1 MLMRRSVLL
10 PSGDPG
16 QVISPQHLSMPYF
29 LSCKLWIPHRLG
41 GAVVCRR
48 GSEKSPNMLR
58 DTQQGTEG
66 HTRARLTPNPCP
78 ALSASPPLLVWETLR
93 LGKEKWHPT
102 RGRARMSMA
111 QPHSACPSWSKP
123 LEREAPAQS
132 PRAGLY
138 SRPLLLGSVLFLS
151 PPFLLLPSSTLLC
164 WHCPPSHAEAHR

>member
-1 MLMRRSVLL
+1 
-10 PSGDPG
+10 
-16 QVISPQHLSMPYF
+16 
-29 LSCKLWIPHRLG
+29 
-41 GAVVCRR
+41 
-48 GSEKSPNMLR
+48 MLR

-78 ALSASPPLLVWETLR
+78 ALSPSPPLLVWETLR

-102 RGRARMSMA
+102 RGRARMSTA

-123 LEREAPAQS
+123 LQREAPAQS

-151 PPFLLLPSSTLLC
+151 PPFLLLPLL
-164 WHCPPSHAEAHR
+164 PPCCAGIALPAMQKPTDEEEWSCSPGDRTAFPEEWGR